1 MRDAGA
7 DGLDTTDK
15 SFLDDR
21 AALSGKVALVA
32 GGGGGLGR
40 AVALDFARAGMH
52 LALCDRD
59 AESLAS
65 TAAEAREIGA
75 SVVDGVLDVRDA
87 DALSG
92 FFDIVDR
99 EFDRLDVLVNV
110 VGGTFRSDFLDVNA
124 KGVDTLVRTNFTW
137 VVDAIRLAAS
147 RMAGSASGGGSGG
160 GSIMTITSIEAHRAA
175 PRYAVYAAMK
185 AAVTHLSKILAV
197 ELGPAGIRVN
207 CIAPDIVPTVG
218 MGKLLGAGGRDG
230 DDPLDAVQIPLA
242 RKGRAEDVG
251 NCALFLASDLSSYIT
266 GTTLHPDGGALAS
279 SGWLQWPGAGWTA
292 RPPASAVSGAGIEA
306 GIWSTPAAYRELP
319 GDEGSQD
326 A

>member
-1 MRDAGA
+1 MTGEDNSAQ
-7 DGLDTTDK
+7 T
-15 SFLDDR
+15 FLDQR
-21 AALSGKVALVA
+21 AALAGKVAFVA

-59 AESLAS
+59 ADALAS
-65 TAAEAREIGA
+65 TAADARNVGA
-75 SVVDGVLDVRDA
+75 KVVDGVLDVRDA

-92 FFDIVDR
+92 FFDVSDR

-137 VVDAIRLAAS
+137 VAEATRLAAT
-147 RMAGSASGGGSGG
+147 RMAATGG

-292 RPPASAVSGAGIEA
+292 RPPAGALLGAGSAVAGGAIPTEPGTPRDA
-306 GIWSTPAAYRELP
+306 GAA
-319 GDEGSQD
+319 D